1 MSYEQIKAEKR
12 DDVLLLT
19 LNRPERLNAWTPRM
33 SAELSEAISGA
44 NDDAAIGS
52 IVVTGEGRGFCSGA
66 DIKDAFQSQL
76 EGPSAEAAPAE
87 PRREVD
93 WVTLVRSSKPMVAAV
108 NGPSIGVGLTM
119 ILPFDYLIASDR
131 ARLSCRFVKM
141 GLVPE
146 LASSHFLPQ
155 RLGLG
160 VASDLMLSGRM
171 VEAEEAQRLGLVD
184 EVVPH
189 EALLETA
196 LAKAKSFAANPDPQL
211 RMIKELI
218 TRNAGETDLALVQK
232 REGQKLAIAYQSPE
246 HKEAVQAFLQKREPK
261 FR

>member
-33 SAELSEAISGA
+33 SAELSEAIMEA

-66 DIKDAFQSQL
+66 DIKDTFQSQL

-171 VEAEEAQRLGLVD
+171 LEAEEAQRLGLVD
-184 EVVPH
+184 EVANSVEDLGPRV
-189 EALLETA
+189 AAFCRSFSRAAPSAIA
-196 LAKAKSFAANPDPQL
+196 LAKRAS
-211 RMIKELI
+211 R
-218 TRNAGETDLALVQK
+218 DLDEVRALADCFHK
-232 REGQKLAIAYQSPE
+232 LECREGMT
-246 HKEAVQAFLQKREPK
+246 AFLEKRPASWMEGWNV
-261 FR
+261 